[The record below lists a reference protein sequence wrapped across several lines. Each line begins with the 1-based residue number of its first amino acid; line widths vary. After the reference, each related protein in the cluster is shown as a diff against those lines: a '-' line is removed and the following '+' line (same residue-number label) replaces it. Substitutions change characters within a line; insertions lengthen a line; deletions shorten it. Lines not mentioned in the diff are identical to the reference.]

1 MRRKKKMSRGWLVAT
16 FIPLIVL
23 SGAAQGRSQGTDPVQ
38 ASDPAVPSAS
48 LPKIVTKDP
57 EYLKLMN
64 PPKENAFLHLYSK
77 SYRDELSETEAKVA
91 DITDGTLRSQAL
103 NDEWGKV
110 LKSDGDK
117 FIYESEVGF
126 REAKISFSQ
135 KHRDG
140 WYEAGRIY
148 YDRANSMLVVA
159 ANSTSPIDANL
170 RFPMKVGTLN
180 EIYQK
185 FHQLS
190 AEEMDRKAHEYVANS
205 GAGSNCARNPDWC
218 LPLAKDD
225 IEEKQRTER
234 IVVVAQGD
242 PEAGRIDH
250 YLVVDY
256 NTETILMNLDDP
268 ASTVTSAAWR
278 FSVGPAPVLP
288 KPAPTEAEAKPSA
301 SEPVPVTVHA
311 NVTTATIVTQTT
323 PEYPPEARAR
333 QVEGEVVL
341 HATID
346 KEGKISQV
354 QVLSGDDLLAK
365 SAVDA
370 VRQWTYKPNLVD
382 GEPTEGDT
390 IITVTFS
397 LKE

>member
-1 MRRKKKMSRGWLVAT
+1 MSGKKKMSRRWLVAT
-16 FIPLIVL
+16 SILVIVL
-23 SGAAQGRSQGTDPVQ
+23 SGAAGGRAQTAAPVQ
-38 ASDPAVPSAS
+38 APDPAVSSAP
-48 LPKIVTKDP
+48 LQKIVTKDP

-77 SYRDELSETEAKVA
+77 SYRDELAETEAKVA
-91 DITDGTLRSQAL
+91 DITDGTLHNQAL
-103 NDEWGKV
+103 NDEWVKV

-148 YDRANSMLVVA
+148 YDRANSMLAVA
-159 ANSTSPIDANL
+159 TNSTTPIDANL
-170 RFPMKVGTLN
+170 RFPMKVATLN
-180 EIYQK
+180 EIYEK
-185 FHQLS
+185 FHQLT
-190 AEEMDRKAHEYVANS
+190 AEDIDRKAREYVAKS

-250 YLVVDY
+250 FLLVDY
-256 NTETILMNLDDP
+256 DTETILMNLNDP
-268 ASTVTSAAWR
+268 VTTVTSAVWR
-278 FSVGPAPVLP
+278 FSVGPVPVMP

-301 SEPVPVTVHA
+301 SEPVPVTVRS
-311 NVTTATIVTQTT
+311 NVTAATIITQTT

-333 QVEGEVVL
+333 QIEGEVVL

-346 KEGKISQV
+346 KEGKISHV
-354 QVLSGDDLLAK
+354 QVLSGDELLAK
-365 SAVDA
+365 SAVEA
-370 VRQWTYKPNLVD
+370 VRQWTYKPMLVD
-382 GEPTEGDT
+382 GEVREGET